1 MRGGAFV
8 CSICG
13 QKSTGYPNN
22 AEPVVKRG
30 WCCDDC
36 NIKTVMPERIRQMM
50 TTKRV

>member
-1 MRGGAFV
+1 MRSPTFT

-13 QKSTGYPNN
+13 QRLARYPNN